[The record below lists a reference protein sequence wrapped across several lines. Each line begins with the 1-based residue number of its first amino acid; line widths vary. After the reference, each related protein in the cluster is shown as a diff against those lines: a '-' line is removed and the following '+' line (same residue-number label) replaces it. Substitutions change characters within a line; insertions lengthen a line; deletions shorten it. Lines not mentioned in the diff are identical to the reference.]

1 MTVLDLSA
9 DCCRVVNSFSSD
21 RGKSVTKTWVVFGMF
36 LTALLCGFVF
46 VAISAETVVPM
57 AARGT
62 GPGGVQVTAGGWL
75 ALISSF
81 LGASGFTVAG
91 IVSAI
96 AARLGYGISTEKV
109 EQLGSEI
116 EELTTSFAALM
127 RDKTN
132 RAAQRR
138 FVFALVDATSL
149 INGIET
155 SHEAG
160 VIVVKYRGYA
170 DPVPITPTNSAP
182 AQACS

>member
-1 MTVLDLSA
+1 
-9 DCCRVVNSFSSD
+9 
-21 RGKSVTKTWVVFGMF
+21 MF
-36 LTALLCGFVF
+36 LIALLCGIVF
-46 VAISAETVVPM
+46 VALSAETVVPM
-57 AARGT
+57 AARGV

-81 LGASGFTVAG
+81 LGASGFTVVG
-91 IVSAI
+91 VLTAI
-96 AARLGYGISTEKV
+96 ASRLGYGISTEKADPLV
-109 EQLGSEI
+109 TEI
-116 EELTTSFAALM
+116 QELTASFAALM

-170 DPVPITPTNSAP
+170 DPVPATPPSSAS
-182 AQACS
+182 AQGCP